1 MIAESHNRIN
11 FADILAYICI
21 ALSAIVA
28 LDENWNSY
36 ALFIAIPTSFALC
49 FLTYN
54 TLSQNKY
61 MRILLAIYLW
71 LCVSYVFTDNIDAA
85 NDELR
90 KILGCFILSYSVASL
105 AQKPKAIPWLYIVYC
120 LLLVYAWKY
129 ASEHIIDNIIFGS
142 ERLSDE
148 TLNANHLAYY
158 TFYTTICVYILG
170 EIVSIA
176 WIRHLFR
183 IVFFGTLILSFYTAI
198 FTASRQI
205 LIIQVPLFAIL
216 IICRYMAQSRTSSI
230 VRWLIIIVSIVAATY
245 AYNHYYYDIYDNSLL
260 QERSSNKIEDDDR
273 MRIALEAL
281 DISVERPI
289 FGYGPGNAMYNISTK
304 HFTHNTF
311 LELMV
316 NGGIPCMLIFV
327 YLVYTFLATQ
337 IRRWCKT
344 RDKQYL
350 TFFIF
355 GIFWLIDQIF
365 YVFYVDLWLISFF
378 ILVATHSDTYYKN
391 SFNKLEQ

>member
-1 MIAESHNRIN
+1 M
-11 FADILAYICI
+11 LAYICI

-28 LDENWNSY
+28 FDEKWNTY
-36 ALFIAIPTSFALC
+36 ALFVAIPASFVLC

-71 LCVSYVFTDNIDAA
+71 LCVSYVFTDNVDAA

-105 AQKPKAIPWLYIVYC
+105 AQKPKAIPWIYIVYC
-120 LLLVYAWKY
+120 LLLVYAWEY
-129 ASEHIIDNIIFGS
+129 AREHIIDNIIFGS
-142 ERLSDE
+142 ERLNDE

-170 EIVSIA
+170 EIVSTS
-176 WIRHLFR
+176 WMRHLFR
-183 IVFFGTLILSFYTAI
+183 IIFLGTLILSFYTAI

-216 IICRYMAQSRTSSI
+216 IICRYIVQSRTSII
-230 VRWLIIIVSIVAATY
+230 VKWLIIIFSIVTAIY
-245 AYNHYYYDIYDNSLL
+245 IYNHYYYNIYDDSLL
-260 QERSSNKIEDDDR
+260 QERNSNNIEDDDR

-281 DISVERPI
+281 DISIERPLL
-289 FGYGPGNAMYNISTK
+289 GYGPGNAMYNISTK
-304 HFTHNTF
+304 NITHNTF
-311 LELMV
+311 LELLV
-316 NGGIPCMLIFV
+316 NGGVPCMLIFV

-337 IRRWCKT
+337 VRRWRET
-344 RDKQYL
+344 QDKQYL
-350 TFFIF
+350 TFIIF
-355 GIFWLIDQIF
+355 GIFWLADQVF

-378 ILVATHSDTYYKN
+378 ILIATHSDTYYKN
-391 SFNKLEQ
+391 SFNKLKQ

>member
-28 LDENWNSY
+28 LDENMNTY
-36 ALFIAIPTSFALC
+36 ALFLAIPASFVLC

-54 TLSQNKY
+54 TLSENKY
-61 MRILLAIYLW
+61 LRILLAIYLW
-71 LCVSYVFTDNIDAA
+71 LCVSYVFTDNVAAA

-90 KILGCFILSYSVASL
+90 KILGCFILSYSIASL
-105 AQKPKAIPWLYIVYC
+105 AQKPKAIPWLYIIYC
-120 LLLVYAWKY
+120 LLLIYAWKY
-129 ASEHIIDNIIFGS
+129 ASEHIIDDIVFGS
-142 ERLSDE
+142 ERLNDD

-158 TFYTTICVYILG
+158 TFYATICVYILG
-170 EIVSIA
+170 EIVSA
-176 WIRHLFR
+176 SWLRHLFR
-183 IVFFGTLILSFYTAI
+183 IIFWGTLIVSFYTAI

-205 LIIQVPLFAIL
+205 LIIQVPLFVVL
-216 IICRYMAQSRTSSI
+216 IICRYMVQSGTSTI
-230 VRWLIIIVSIVAATY
+230 IKWLIIIVSIVAAVY
-245 AYNHYYYDIYDNSLL
+245 AYNHYYHDIYDDSLL
-260 QERSSNKIEDDDR
+260 QERNSNKVEDDDR
-273 MRIALEAL
+273 TRIALEAL
-281 DISVERPI
+281 EISAERPI

-304 HFTHNTF
+304 TFTHNTF
-311 LELMV
+311 LELLV
-316 NGGIPCMLIFV
+316 NGGIPCMLIFI

-337 IRRWCKT
+337 IRRWRKT

-350 TFFIF
+350 TFIIF
-355 GIFWLIDQIF
+355 GIFWLVDQFF

-378 ILVATHSDTYYKN
+378 ILIATHSDTYYKN